1 MVANRRLWPL
11 VWSLELPQ
19 ISCIERTLKSR
30 VLQLSNIK
38 RERERDRDRETETET
53 EFRAATNI
61 RALALGV

>member
-19 ISCIERTLKSR
+19 ISCIERERTLKSR

-38 RERERDRDRETETET
+38 RERERERERRSLERPQILEH
-53 EFRAATNI
+53 
-61 RALALGV
+61 

>member
-38 RERERDRDRETETET
+38 RERERESERERERD
-53 EFRAATNI
+53 
-61 RALALGV
+61 GV

>member
-38 RERERDRDRETETET
+38 RERERERD
-53 EFRAATNI
+53 
-61 RALALGV
+61 GV

>member
-30 VLQLSNIK
+30 VLKISKIK
-38 RERERDRDRETETET
+38 RERERERERERD
-53 EFRAATNI
+53 
-61 RALALGV
+61 GV